1 MEGEESGHFHS
12 VVREDLSEEMTL
24 TGNLAVDALHLL
36 FNAQVL

>member
-24 TGNLAVDALHLL
+24 TVRKSGSGCFA
-36 FNAQVL
+36 FTF